1 MPYVVLFH
9 FWMFFSLLWDDT
21 RVPEF
26 QADLISSGQSIP
38 CKLEDIRVGKQI
50 ALELHVANKLEEQIE
65 IDRVEPSCGCTVA
78 TIDGDKTIDPQKGFT
93 VKMSLR
99 IEDPGIFEKPVF
111 FYRKGTDSPLFAVK
125 IQGNAHEQIQ
135 YKLPHSVELDP
146 KTYTATVDLELKA
159 LFDDVRMDVSKIAV
173 VGAAF
178 EKFSVVSAD
187 PPIDPVDGQPPQG
200 PNNPPQPP
208 PEICGIETDKIECK
222 WPYNF
227 PNTVLGNLK
236 CQLRGKC
243 ELNDFNGKQECKDI
257 EDDFPLEEYVGTTT
271 LKKDIIQIV
280 EAPNAPKRKLYE
292 KTEKI
297 CYQIYDCETECVDL
311 GMGNFQCKRKENPR
325 VKNTYFEYK
334 WKGKCP

>member
-1 MPYVVLFH
+1 ML
-9 FWMFFSLLWDDT
+9 FSLLWDDT

-159 LFDDVRMDVSKIAV
+159 LFDDVQMDVSKIVV

-187 PPIDPVDGQPPQG
+187 ATEILAKVSFRGNAKSPAEAQHMLRLAFSDKYGKHVRDLPILVRNAPRLRAAPRKLTLVK
-200 PNNPPQPP
+200 
-208 PEICGIETDKIECK
+208 TDQ
-222 WPYNF
+222 
-227 PNTVLGNLK
+227 TVAVSMALLGVF
-236 CQLRGKC
+236 
-243 ELNDFNGKQECKDI
+243 EKDKEMSI
-257 EDDFPLEEYVGTTT
+257 DIRHGDQVVGTVKTT
-271 LKKDIIQIV
+271 PTSDRLVSIKFSIDEESPIWQVPSGVLKFSTATESV
-280 EAPNAPKRKLYE
+280 EVPF
-292 KTEKI
+292 
-297 CYQIYDCETECVDL
+297 V
-311 GMGNFQCKRKENPR
+311 FQE
-325 VKNTYFEYK
+325 
-334 WKGKCP
+334 

>member
-159 LFDDVRMDVSKIAV
+159 LFDDVQMDVSKIVV

-187 PPIDPVDGQPPQG
+187 ATEILAKVSFRGNAKSPAEAQHMLRLAFSDKYGKHVRDLPILVRNVPPLRAAPRKLTLVKTDQTVAVSMALLGVFEKDKEMSIDIRHGDQV
-200 PNNPPQPP
+200 
-208 PEICGIETDKIECK
+208 
-222 WPYNF
+222 
-227 PNTVLGNLK
+227 
-236 CQLRGKC
+236 
-243 ELNDFNGKQECKDI
+243 
-257 EDDFPLEEYVGTTT
+257 VGTVKTT
-271 LKKDIIQIV
+271 PTSDRLVSIKFSIDEESPIWQVPSGVLKFSTATESV
-280 EAPNAPKRKLYE
+280 EVPF
-292 KTEKI
+292 
-297 CYQIYDCETECVDL
+297 V
-311 GMGNFQCKRKENPR
+311 FQE
-325 VKNTYFEYK
+325 
-334 WKGKCP
+334 

>member
-9 FWMFFSLLWDDT
+9 FWMLFSLLWDDT

-111 FYRKGTDSPLFAVK
+111 FYRKGTDSPLFAIK

-159 LFDDVRMDVSKIAV
+159 LFDDVQMDVSKIAV

-187 PPIDPVDGQPPQG
+187 ATEILAKVSFRGNAKSPAEAQHMLRLAFSDKYGKHVRDLPILVRNVPPLRAAPRKLTLVKTDQTVSVSMALLGVFEKDKEMSIDIRHGDQV
-200 PNNPPQPP
+200 
-208 PEICGIETDKIECK
+208 
-222 WPYNF
+222 
-227 PNTVLGNLK
+227 
-236 CQLRGKC
+236 
-243 ELNDFNGKQECKDI
+243 
-257 EDDFPLEEYVGTTT
+257 VGTVKTT
-271 LKKDIIQIV
+271 PTSDRLVSVKFSLDEKSPIWQLPSGVLKFSTATESV
-280 EAPNAPKRKLYE
+280 EVPF
-292 KTEKI
+292 
-297 CYQIYDCETECVDL
+297 V
-311 GMGNFQCKRKENPR
+311 FQE
-325 VKNTYFEYK
+325 
-334 WKGKCP
+334 

>member
-9 FWMFFSLLWDDT
+9 FWMLFSLLWDDT

-78 TIDGDKTIDPQKGFT
+78 TIDGDKTIDPQKGLT

-99 IEDPGIFEKPVF
+99 IDDPGIFEKPVF

-159 LFDDVRMDVSKIAV
+159 LFDDVQMDVSKIAV

-187 PPIDPVDGQPPQG
+187 ATEILAKVSFRGNAKSPAEAQHMLRLAFSDKYGKHVRDLPILVRNVPPLRAAPRKLTLVKTDQTVSVSMALLGVFEKDKEMSIDIRHGDQV
-200 PNNPPQPP
+200 
-208 PEICGIETDKIECK
+208 
-222 WPYNF
+222 
-227 PNTVLGNLK
+227 
-236 CQLRGKC
+236 
-243 ELNDFNGKQECKDI
+243 
-257 EDDFPLEEYVGTTT
+257 VGTVKTT
-271 LKKDIIQIV
+271 PTSDRLVSVKFSLDEKSPIWQLPSGVLKFSTATESV
-280 EAPNAPKRKLYE
+280 EVPF
-292 KTEKI
+292 
-297 CYQIYDCETECVDL
+297 V
-311 GMGNFQCKRKENPR
+311 FQE
-325 VKNTYFEYK
+325 
-334 WKGKCP
+334 

>member
-1 MPYVVLFH
+1 MPYFVLFH
-9 FWMFFSLLWDDT
+9 FWMLFSLLWDDT

-78 TIDGDKTIDPQKGFT
+78 TIDGDKTIDPQKGLT

-99 IEDPGIFEKPVF
+99 IDDPGIFEKPVF

-159 LFDDVRMDVSKIAV
+159 LFDDVQMDVSKIAV

-187 PPIDPVDGQPPQG
+187 ATEILAKVSFRGNAKSPAEAQHMLRLAFSDKYGKHVRDLPILVRNVPPLRAAPRKLTLVKTDQTVAVSMALLGVFEKDKEMSIDIRHGDQV
-200 PNNPPQPP
+200 
-208 PEICGIETDKIECK
+208 
-222 WPYNF
+222 
-227 PNTVLGNLK
+227 
-236 CQLRGKC
+236 
-243 ELNDFNGKQECKDI
+243 
-257 EDDFPLEEYVGTTT
+257 VGTVKTT
-271 LKKDIIQIV
+271 PTSDRLVSVKFSLDEKSPIWQLPSGVLKFSTATESV
-280 EAPNAPKRKLYE
+280 EVPF
-292 KTEKI
+292 
-297 CYQIYDCETECVDL
+297 V
-311 GMGNFQCKRKENPR
+311 FQE
-325 VKNTYFEYK
+325 
-334 WKGKCP
+334 